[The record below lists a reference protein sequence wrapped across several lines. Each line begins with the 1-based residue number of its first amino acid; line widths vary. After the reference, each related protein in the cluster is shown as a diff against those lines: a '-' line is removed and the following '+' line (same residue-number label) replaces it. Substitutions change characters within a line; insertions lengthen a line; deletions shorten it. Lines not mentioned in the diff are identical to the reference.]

1 MKSELNSRQWALY
14 NYLKERGDEWTIQ
27 AQIAAEIPEYHYDG
41 NEDYVLFHDSGA
53 RMQMTADIRAIN
65 ESGVIQKVVISSP
78 KGIKIANSEEFDRYI
93 RKEIMAAVRKL
104 MRAKYKAKKGS
115 RDGQMRITF
124 GSERDTVKAFID
136 SDKAT
141 GERLRTA
148 RLESKLT
155 AVEVVKA
162 LNIKSVDAPML
173 SRFEKGYCL
182 PNKTTL
188 AKLGEIYG
196 VTPDYLLTGN
206 LSTETDINE
215 NIGLQAEIKEVNN
228 D

>member
-1 MKSELNSRQWALY
+1 MQNELNSRQWKLY
-14 NYLKERGDEWTIQ
+14 NFLKERGDEWTHAVDIAVSVYGVSSKNFFGSGTQRLISKDIQ
-27 AQIAAEIPEYHYDG
+27 AI
-41 NEDYVLFHDSGA
+41 NDS
-53 RMQMTADIRAIN
+53 D
-65 ESGVIQKVVISSP
+65 VIQKVILSHRTN
-78 KGIKIANSEEFDRYI
+78 GIKIANEAEFDLYM

-136 SDKAT
+136 SDKAV
-141 GERLRTA
+141 GERLKTA

-173 SRFEKGYCL
+173 SRFEKGYCM

-196 VTPDYLLTGN
+196 VTPEFILTGDFPAE
-206 LSTETDINE
+206 TEKHEIN
-215 NIGLQAEIKEVNN
+215 GLQVVKGGKNA
-228 D
+228 